1 MEGLSGSR
9 LDPEVSLSPLVSIV
23 VPCYRVNERYF
34 EEMLESVLAQ
44 SYVRWELVLVDS
56 ECESSKVPGIVERIA
71 DDRITVVPLR
81 DNLGIVGNT
90 NAGIQ
95 HARGEYVAFLD
106 YDDVLEPNA
115 LEAYV
120 QAIAEHPD
128 AVLR

>member
-1 MEGLSGSR
+1 M
-9 LDPEVSLSPLVSIV
+9 
-23 VPCYRVNERYF
+23 
-34 EEMLESVLAQ
+34 
-44 SYVRWELVLVDS
+44 
-56 ECESSKVPGIVERIA
+56 PGIVERIA

-128 AVLR
+128 AGLLYCDEDSFEVGGAFRNPVFKRCV